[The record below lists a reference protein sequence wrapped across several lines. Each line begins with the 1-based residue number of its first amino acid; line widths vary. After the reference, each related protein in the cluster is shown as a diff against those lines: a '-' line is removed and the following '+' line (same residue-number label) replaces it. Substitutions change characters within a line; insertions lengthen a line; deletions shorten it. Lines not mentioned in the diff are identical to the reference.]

1 LKTLLLRLK
10 RHLSALSYVV
20 TVILP
25 VIIRSRK
32 RPIVFSRWGGIGDI
46 LCTLPAV
53 SELIKRHPDCVYIYN
68 CAPYAG
74 CLPRMAGL
82 PVQVTTMPDIGLVHF
97 WYGRLFGGFYEF
109 KYSEEAVHVIS
120 HEILHREF
128 ARLHGVTVGDEHP
141 KLMNDPAAELGVKAL
156 LENHGFSRSKPRQ
169 PVIVIHPGPTWA
181 VKEWPVTAW
190 VALVEKL
197 GQNRYGKVFQLGTKN
212 HANLQNAIAPEI
224 PGVISLVDKLSLEE
238 TIALISM
245 ADLFIGID
253 SGLLHIAASV
263 QTPAVGLWGPTAP
276 RLLFSGKSSRFF
288 LVGNVECVACHYR
301 HPRLHWIT
309 GCPYDIKCMKAI
321 PVEDVLANCLNCL
334 SSLKNAR
341 Y

>member
-1 LKTLLLRLK
+1 
-10 RHLSALSYVV
+10 
-20 TVILP
+20 

-32 RPIVFSRWGGIGDI
+32 RPIIFSRWGGIGDI
-46 LCTLPAV
+46 LCTLPTV

-82 PVQVTTMPDIGLVHF
+82 PVQVTTMPDVGLVHF
-97 WYGRLFGGFYEF
+97 WYAWLFGGFYEF

-128 ARLHGVTVGDEHP
+128 ARLHGVMVGDEHP
-141 KLMNDPAAELGVKAL
+141 KLTSDPVAESKVKAL
-156 LENHGFSRSKPRQ
+156 LEKHGFSQDQARQ

-190 VALVEKL
+190 AALVQKL
-197 GQNRYGKVFQLGTKN
+197 AQNGYGKVFQLGTRT
-212 HANLQNAIAPEI
+212 HAGLPGTIALEI
-224 PGVISLVDKLSLEE
+224 PGAISLVDKLSLEE
-238 TIALISM
+238 TIALISL
-245 ADLFIGID
+245 ADLFIGVD

-263 QTPAVGLWGPTAP
+263 QTPSVGLWGPTSP
-276 RLLFSGKSSRFF
+276 LLLFSEKNARFF
-288 LVGNVECVACHYR
+288 LAARVECLACHYR
-301 HPRLHWIT
+301 QPRLHWIT

-321 PVEDVLANCLNCL
+321 SVEDVLANCLNCL
-334 SSLKNAR
+334 SSLKDGHH
-341 Y
+341 